1 MEEFARYITT
11 GLSLGFIYGIV
22 ALGFVLIYK
31 SSRILNF
38 AVGEFLVIGAYVAW
52 TARVVLGLPT
62 LACFA
67 LVIIAAIL
75 MGLILERIAIRP
87 LIGQP
92 ILGVIIMTLAL
103 SAILR
108 NTVLLAWGPVV
119 KTYTPRLLPG
129 TPISL
134 GILVIRQEYMWA
146 FVAALA
152 MLAIFTY
159 YFRFT
164 KAGLAMRATSENHQL
179 ARSTGIR
186 VKGVFAQSW
195 VICAIV
201 TSIAGV
207 ILASMTNVTLDLSA
221 IGLKSIAVVLVGG
234 LESIPGAIVAGLI
247 IGVAEGLAIGY
258 IDPWVGGGISQVF
271 AFSIAIVSLLI
282 WPYGLFGLRRIER
295 I

>member
-1 MEEFARYITT
+1 MEELIRYITT

-38 AVGEFLVIGAYVAW
+38 AVGEFLLIGAYIAW

-62 LACFA
+62 PVCFA
-67 LVIIAAIL
+67 LVVITAIL
-75 MGLILERIAIRP
+75 MGLTLERIAIRP

-92 ILGVIIMTLAL
+92 ILGVILMTLAL

-108 NTVLLAWGPVV
+108 NTVLLAWGAVA
-119 KTYTPRLLPG
+119 KTYTPRLLPE

-134 GILVIRQEYMWA
+134 GMLVIRQEYVWA
-146 FVAALA
+146 FLAALV

-179 ARSTGIR
+179 ARSAGIR

-195 VICAIV
+195 VICAVV
-201 TSIAGV
+201 TCTAGV

-221 IGLKSIAVVLVGG
+221 LGLKSVAVVLVGG

-247 IGVAEGLAIGY
+247 IGVAEGLASGY
-258 IDPWVGGGISQVF
+258 IDPLVGGGIAQVF
-271 AFSIAIVSLLI
+271 AFSIAIISLLI